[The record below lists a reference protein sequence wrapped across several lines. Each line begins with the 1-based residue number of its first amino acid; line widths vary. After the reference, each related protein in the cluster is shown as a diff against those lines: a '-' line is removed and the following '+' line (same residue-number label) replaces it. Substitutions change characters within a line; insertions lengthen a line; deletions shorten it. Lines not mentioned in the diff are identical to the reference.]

1 MSFNTVSVTSTDPS
15 AWIAVS
21 TLTGHSKYTLVL
33 DFDTGSGVGTA
44 DVQFTIEDDLTGSP
58 KAITHDVLTAKTA
71 TTASDMYSP
80 VTAFRLNMSAYTSG
94 TVTLQV
100 RQD

>member
-1 MSFNTVSVTSTDPS
+1 MSFITVSASSTTPS
-15 AWIAVS
+15 AWIKVS
-21 TLTGHSKYTLVL
+21 TLSAKSKYTLAL
-33 DFDTGSGVGTA
+33 DFTTGSGVGTA
-44 DVQFTIEDDLTGSP
+44 DVEFTLDEDLTSP
-58 KAITHDVLTAKTA
+58 LALTHDVLTAKTA

-80 VTAFRLNMSAYTSG
+80 VSAFRLNLSAYTSG